1 MAHFR
6 TATAL
11 RRRGDDPV
19 FDTELDPQWTI
30 GTKLHGGYL
39 LAVLA
44 KAAAEISSHPHLTAI
59 SGSFSVAP
67 EPGPA
72 VVEVEVLREGRG
84 LTQLRA
90 RLSQGGAPCTEA
102 LITQGVLTDGDAWW
116 SGVDPVELPPEQDCL
131 PVPADGGGGFRIGL
145 MDVVEQRLD
154 PVAAGFAVGQ
164 PSRKGV
170 ISSWLRLADGSDW
183 DPVSLLV
190 ALDPVPPISY
200 DLGIAGWAPTVQFT
214 AYLRGLPAPGPVRV
228 RMRAGELGGDRM
240 DEVAELW
247 DEKNR
252 LIGQATQ
259 IAAVRLP

>member
-1 MAHFR
+1 MGHFQ

-11 RRRGDDPV
+11 TRRGSGTV
-19 FDTELDPQWTI
+19 FDAELDPQWTI

-39 LAVLA
+39 LALLA
-44 KAAAEISSHPHLTAI
+44 KAAAEVSAHPHLTAI

-67 EPGPA
+67 EPGPV
-72 VVEVEVLREGRG
+72 VVEVEVLREGRS

-90 RLSQGGAPCTEA
+90 RLSQHGAPCTEA
-102 LITQGVLTDGDAWW
+102 LITQGTLDGDAWW
-116 SGVDPVELPPEQDCL
+116 SGIEPIDLPAEYDCL
-131 PVPADGGGGFRIGL
+131 TVPADGGGGFRVGL
-145 MDVVEQRLD
+145 MEVVEQRID
-154 PVAAGFAVGQ
+154 PATAGFAVGQ

-170 ISSWLRLADGSDW
+170 ISSWLRLADGTDW
-183 DPVSLLV
+183 DPASLLV

-200 DLGIAGWAPTVQFT
+200 DLGLTGWAPTIQMT

-228 RMRAGELGGDRM
+228 RMRAGEVGGDRM

-247 DEKNR
+247 DGKNR

-259 IAAVRLP
+259 IAAVRIP